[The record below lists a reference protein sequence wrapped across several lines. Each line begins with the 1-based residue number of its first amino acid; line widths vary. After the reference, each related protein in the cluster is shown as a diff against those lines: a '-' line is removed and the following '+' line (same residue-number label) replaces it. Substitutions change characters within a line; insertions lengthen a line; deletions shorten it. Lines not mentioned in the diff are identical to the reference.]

1 MITKTLAYRFVFLI
15 NWYHKLVLCC
25 WHYVILC
32 NWYLASLPSSFS
44 DIQESSD
51 RNQALVIG
59 LASFFRFIGM
69 SPQKSTSLERTSSF
83 MAKDK
88 RAFMRMPKSSKKVCV

>member
-1 MITKTLAYRFVFLI
+1 MSMTLAAACLTLTWLFV
-15 NWYHKLVLCC
+15 WCG
-25 WHYVILC
+25 
-32 NWYLASLPSSFS
+32 S
-44 DIQESSD
+44 DIQDESD

-88 RAFMRMPKSSKKVCV
+88 RAFMRMPKSGKKVRVC